1 MAVVD
6 GVIHVLGR
14 DQITKLVDT
23 NGDGE
28 ADRYDCFSRAYTA
41 SAGGHDY
48 TCGLVR
54 DTDGRFITAC
64 SAQGLVRISADGKTA
79 EVLATGLRNSDGVGI
94 CPDGT
99 ITAGSSEGDWVPASL
114 VGAVPP
120 GRPLQGEPPL
130 HFGHKG
136 PVSGR
141 VPDLPLAYLPRG
153 IDNNCGGQVWV
164 PEGAMGPLGGQ
175 LVHLSFGAGTAMVLL
190 RDEVAGQ
197 QQGAIVPL
205 PVSFRSGSHRG
216 KFNDRDGGLYVSG
229 MAGWGTYTPAD
240 GCLERVRYTGR
251 RLQQPTGFHL
261 HDNGVRIDFAE
272 PIDPAVAADP
282 ARHFAQVWNYRYGAG
297 YGSDEYSTTH
307 EGLRGHDHL
316 PITAVQILAGG
327 KSLFLEMPEIQPVD
341 QLHLLVASAA
351 GVEHDL
357 VITANRLDG
366 PMPGARERTLPLL
379 PHPLVADTARALNT
393 KPNPFA
399 VPSKDVT
406 AKLDVAVG
414 ANLSFVPRRLAVNA
428 GDVVEL
434 TFTNPDS
441 VPHNWALLRPGTLA
455 RVGGAVNGLVTD
467 PEAAARQYLPETA
480 DVVAWTDITPPG
492 EKAVIWFRVPDEP
505 GRYPFLCSFPGHW
518 MAMQGELIVAPAGGG
533 GRTAK

>member
-1 MAVVD
+1 
-6 GVIHVLGR
+6 
-14 DQITKLVDT
+14 
-23 NGDGE
+23 
-28 ADRYDCFSRAYTA
+28 
-41 SAGGHDY
+41 
-48 TCGLVR
+48 
-54 DTDGRFITAC
+54 
-64 SAQGLVRISADGKTA
+64 
-79 EVLATGLRNSDGVGI
+79 
-94 CPDGT
+94 
-99 ITAGSSEGDWVPASL
+99 
-114 VGAVPP
+114 
-120 GRPLQGEPPL
+120 
-130 HFGHKG
+130 
-136 PVSGR
+136 
-141 VPDLPLAYLPRG
+141 
-153 IDNNCGGQVWV
+153 
-164 PEGAMGPLGGQ
+164 MGPLGGQ

-240 GCLERVRYTGR
+240 GCLQRVRYTGR

-261 HDNGVRIDFAE
+261 HDNGVRVDFAE

-366 PMPGARERTLPLL
+366 PLPGARERTLPLL
-379 PHPLVADTARALNT
+379 PHPLFADTARALNT

-399 VPSKDVT
+399 VPSKNVT
-406 AKLDVAVG
+406 AKIDVAVG

-533 GRTAK
+533 GRTTK